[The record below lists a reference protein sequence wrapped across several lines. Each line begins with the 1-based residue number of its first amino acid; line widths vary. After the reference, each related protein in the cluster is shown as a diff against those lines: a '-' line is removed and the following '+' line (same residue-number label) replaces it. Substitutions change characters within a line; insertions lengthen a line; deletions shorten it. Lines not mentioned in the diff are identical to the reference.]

1 MVLFMSAFFNSSFSV
16 YVKMHA
22 RKDESESIC
31 DHAAITTLCVAWKLY
46 LYSVYKL
53 KIRLKYINFEND
65 DCKDV
70 FVVFD
75 VLNIAKISLVLHLLT
90 MCIMQII
97 LASVTVSNKIHNS
110 MKTTRLKESENALQ
124 NV

>member
-53 KIRLKYINFEND
+53 KIRLKYINFEHRN
-65 DCKDV
+65 KDV

-75 VLNIAKISLVLHLLT
+75 VLNIAKISLVLNLLT

>member
-1 MVLFMSAFFNSSFSV
+1 
-16 YVKMHA
+16 MHA

-53 KIRLKYINFEND
+53 KIRLKYINFEL
-65 DCKDV
+65 